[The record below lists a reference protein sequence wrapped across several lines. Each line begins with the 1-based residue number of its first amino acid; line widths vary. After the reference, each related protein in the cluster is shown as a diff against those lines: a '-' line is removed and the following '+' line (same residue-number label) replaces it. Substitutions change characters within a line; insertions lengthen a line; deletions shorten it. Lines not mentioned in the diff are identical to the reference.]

1 MQYRVRRGDSLW
13 KIAEQQLGDP
23 FLWPRIAELNRLKDP
38 GVIAVGQR
46 LQIPFRSGAAPLKK
60 PSEPGGSLASPSAK
74 KEAMTLAVPVV
85 TMRTRKVHKTVPL
98 YSTTGT
104 VPTSRGLVPVEIK
117 VCFEGE
123 IEVLLKH
130 GEIAVGD
137 SEVTIETSQ
146 GEIKLKKDGIE
157 QEYFTHCANRVGTVC
172 SGIKVGV
179 LTGDVMLGPSIKTTF
194 FGQEHEVRLA
204 VKSVYPLH
212 LDGESSVKT
221 KTEHEAFRFEITGKM
236 TVTVAER
243 PTESRPYPHTV
254 PFLVKV
260 GTGAAVAG
268 AMVLAVLTLPATVTA
283 TAAVSMFAFISYET
297 GRSSGDE
304 TEIQV
309 RLNAR

>member
-1 MQYRVRRGDSLW
+1 MW

-46 LQIPFRSGAAPLKK
+46 LQMPLRSGAAPLKK
-60 PSEPGGSLASPSAK
+60 PTESGVSPAFTSAK
-74 KEAMTLAVPVV
+74 KEALNLAVPVV

-98 YSTTGT
+98 YSTVGT
-104 VPTSRGLVPVEIK
+104 LPTSRGLVPVEIK

-137 SEVTIETSQ
+137 SEVTIETPK

-157 QEYFTHCANRVGTVC
+157 QEYFTHCANSVGTVC
-172 SGIKVGV
+172 SGIKVGAIN
-179 LTGDVMLGPSIKTTF
+179 GDVMLGPSIKATF
-194 FGQEHEVRLA
+194 FGQEHEVRLGL
-204 VKSVYPLH
+204 KSLVPLY
-212 LDGESSVKT
+212 LDGESTVKT
-221 KTEHEAFRFEITGKM
+221 KTEHEAFRFEVAGKV
-236 TVTVAER
+236 TITVAER
-243 PTESRPYPHTV
+243 PTESRPYPQVV

-283 TAAVSMFAFISYET
+283 TAAVSVFAFISYET

-309 RLNAR
+309 RPNGL